1 MLSVNRRLVAL
12 VAAVSS
18 LAAASIL
25 VVGFASSPAQA
36 DTCVEMGWVA
46 GKYTCTKWSGGDPG
60 DPPPGDPGDPAPP
73 TCDLAGAG
81 GTDYADKNRT
91 PNFCIGD
98 DVCFTVD
105 HFPPLEMP
113 PGEKPNEDS
122 KARVTWCYDG
132 IMGPPGVRR
141 IFWSDDEEPSL
152 LEQAQTAIGRI
163 NLGTPTIE
171 VSPAGRT
178 LVNLDTWFWTT
189 GQQRTATG
197 SSAFGL
203 VAIATFRS
211 MSVDPGDGTGTFTC
225 GWTSSAAEAKQSCHH
240 EYRRASVRGT
250 ESVGGRPAYGVRVTA
265 VYDLRFEMDGAPIPL
280 IPGAPVTLN
289 APAAET
295 AVRVDE
301 VQTKVTEVN

>member
-1 MLSVNRRLVAL
+1 MLSVGRRFIAL
-12 VAAVSS
+12 FATLTTV
-18 LAAASIL
+18 AAASIL
-25 VVGFASSPAQA
+25 AIGFAASPAA
-36 DTCVEMGWVA
+36 AKTCIKREWV
-46 GKYTCTKWSGGDPG
+46 GNHYECTVWSAGDPG
-60 DPPPGDPGDPAPP
+60 DPPGDPGQPAPP

-91 PNFCIGD
+91 ANFCIDD
-98 DVCFTVD
+98 DVCFTID
-105 HFPPLEMP
+105 HFAPLKMP
-113 PGEKPNEDS
+113 AGDKPNEDS
-122 KARVTWCYDG
+122 KARVTMCYDG

-152 LEQAQTAIGRI
+152 LEQAQTAIGQI
-163 NLGTPTIE
+163 DLGTPRIQ

-211 MSVDPGDGTGTFTC
+211 MSVDPGDGTGSFAC
-225 GWTSSAAEAKQSCHH
+225 GWTTSADEAKQSCHH
-240 EYRRASVRGT
+240 EYRRASVRGP

-265 VYDLRFEMDGAPIPL
+265 VYDLRFEMDGAPITVN
-280 IPGAPVTLN
+280 GAPLTLD
-289 APAAET
+289 APPAQA

-301 VQTKVTEVN
+301 VQTRVTGVS